1 MIAGGANHYQVAEQ
15 LQQILNKSARIMP
28 RFDYPIDN
36 LKHAGTV
43 TGSDSRHDV
52 VQKRI
57 RGVTQQGGGQVVVDS
72 AFSGA
77 GHELI
82 HDRQGV
88 ADRATARADDQR
100 KDAAADLDVF
110 FLAQVLEVVN

>member
-1 MIAGGANHYQVAEQ
+1 MIAGGANHDQVAEP
-15 LQQILNKSARIMP
+15 LQQILNKAARIMP

-36 LKHAGTV
+36 LKHAGAV

-57 RGVTQQGGGQVVVDS
+57 RGIAQQGGGQVVVDS
-72 AFSGA
+72 AFYGA

-82 HDRQGV
+82 HVRQGL
-88 ADRATARADDQR
+88 ADRATARASERRSDTASVR
-100 KDAAADLDVF
+100 DAS
-110 FLAQVLEVVN
+110 